1 MQLCWQNEISG
12 HIFRENK
19 TFLAMFP
26 EHSTQVHF
34 SAACSEDCRGLSVW
48 LNDPVSPV
56 SCNCVSAPLL
66 RPA

>member
-12 HIFRENK
+12 DIFRENK

-34 SAACSEDCRGLSVW
+34 SAACSEDCRGLSVC
-48 LNDPVSPV
+48 LYMTRCLLCPVTAS
-56 SCNCVSAPLL
+56 LL
-66 RPA
+66 LC